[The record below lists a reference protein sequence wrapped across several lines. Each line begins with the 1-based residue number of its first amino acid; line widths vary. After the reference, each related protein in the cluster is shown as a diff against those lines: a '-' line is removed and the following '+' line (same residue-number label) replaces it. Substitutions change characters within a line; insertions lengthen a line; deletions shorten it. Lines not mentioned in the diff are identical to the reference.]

1 MEQKD
6 YEVAMVRARLKKI
19 RYQSTELLARFAS
32 MEETDLPAWL
42 QAKVSDADHFISAV
56 YDYFEYGDYEENTE
70 ENTEKEEEEND
81 MEEESIDVLRPP
93 SHVLVVR
100 DEELDIAEVDML
112 PPSAMMAMGE
122 RNAVEKRK
130 KSEDNL
136 SKHQGVDEET
146 WEDENK
152 GNPNIS

>member
-56 YDYFEYGDYEENTE
+56 YDYFQYGDYEEGTE
-70 ENTEKEEEEND
+70 EDTEEEEKND
-81 MEEESIDVLRPP
+81 MEEESIDILRPP

-100 DEELDIAEVDML
+100 DDELDIEEVDML

-122 RNAVEKRK
+122 RNAIEKREESK
-130 KSEDNL
+130 NNL

-152 GNPNIS
+152 GNSKIS

>member
-56 YDYFEYGDYEENTE
+56 YDYFQYGDYEEDT
-70 ENTEKEEEEND
+70 EEEEKND
-81 MEEESIDVLRPP
+81 MEEESIDILRPP

-100 DEELDIAEVDML
+100 DDELDIEEVDML

-130 KSEDNL
+130 KSENNL

>member
-56 YDYFEYGDYEENTE
+56 YDYFQYGDYEEDI
-70 ENTEKEEEEND
+70 EEEEKND
-81 MEEESIDVLRPP
+81 MEEESIDILRPP

-100 DEELDIAEVDML
+100 DDELDIEEVDML

-122 RNAVEKRK
+122 RNAIEKREESK
-130 KSEDNL
+130 NNL

-146 WEDENK
+146 REDENK
-152 GNPNIS
+152 GNSNIS

>member
-56 YDYFEYGDYEENTE
+56 YDYFQYGDYEEDI
-70 ENTEKEEEEND
+70 EEEEKND
-81 MEEESIDVLRPP
+81 MEEESIDILRPP

-100 DEELDIAEVDML
+100 DDELDIEEVDML

-122 RNAVEKRK
+122 RNAIEKREESK
-130 KSEDNL
+130 NNL

-152 GNPNIS
+152 GNSNIS

>member
-56 YDYFEYGDYEENTE
+56 YDYFQYGDYEEDT
-70 ENTEKEEEEND
+70 EEEEKND
-81 MEEESIDVLRPP
+81 MEEESIDILRPP

-100 DEELDIAEVDML
+100 DDELDIEEVDML

-122 RNAVEKRK
+122 RNAIEKREESK
-130 KSEDNL
+130 NNL

-152 GNPNIS
+152 GNSKIS

>member
-32 MEETDLPAWL
+32 MEETDLPAWI

-56 YDYFEYGDYEENTE
+56 YDYFQYGDYEEDT
-70 ENTEKEEEEND
+70 EEEEKND
-81 MEEESIDVLRPP
+81 MEEESIDILRPP

-100 DEELDIAEVDML
+100 DDELDIEEVDML

-122 RNAVEKRK
+122 RNAIEKREESK
-130 KSEDNL
+130 NNL

-152 GNPNIS
+152 GNSKIS

>member
-56 YDYFEYGDYEENTE
+56 YDYFQYGDYEEGT
-70 ENTEKEEEEND
+70 EEEEKND
-81 MEEESIDVLRPP
+81 MEEESIDILRPP

-100 DEELDIAEVDML
+100 DDELDIEEVDML

-122 RNAVEKRK
+122 RNAIEKREESK
-130 KSEDNL
+130 NNL

-152 GNPNIS
+152 GNSNIS

>member
-1 MEQKD
+1 
-6 YEVAMVRARLKKI
+6 
-19 RYQSTELLARFAS
+19 

-130 KSEDNL
+130 KSENNL

-152 GNPNIS
+152 GNSNIS

>member
-56 YDYFEYGDYEENTE
+56 YDYFQYGDYEEDT
-70 ENTEKEEEEND
+70 EEEEKND
-81 MEEESIDVLRPP
+81 MEEESIDILRPP

-100 DEELDIAEVDML
+100 DDELDIEEVDML

-122 RNAVEKRK
+122 RNAIEKREESK
-130 KSEDNL
+130 NNL

-152 GNPNIS
+152 GNSNIS

>member
-56 YDYFEYGDYEENTE
+56 YDYFQYGDYEEDT
-70 ENTEKEEEEND
+70 EEEEKND
-81 MEEESIDVLRPP
+81 MEEEAIDILRPP

-100 DEELDIAEVDML
+100 DDELDIEEVDML

-122 RNAVEKRK
+122 RNAIEKREESK
-130 KSEDNL
+130 NNL

-152 GNPNIS
+152 GNSNIS

>member
-56 YDYFEYGDYEENTE
+56 YDYFQYGDYEEDT
-70 ENTEKEEEEND
+70 EEEEKND
-81 MEEESIDVLRPP
+81 MEEESIDILRPP

-100 DEELDIAEVDML
+100 DDELDIEEVDML

-122 RNAVEKRK
+122 RNAIEKREESK
-130 KSEDNL
+130 NNL

>member
-56 YDYFEYGDYEENTE
+56 YDYFQYGDYEEDT
-70 ENTEKEEEEND
+70 EEEEKND
-81 MEEESIDVLRPP
+81 MEEESIDILRPP

-100 DEELDIAEVDML
+100 DDELDIEEVDML

-122 RNAVEKRK
+122 RNAIEKREESK
-130 KSEDNL
+130 NNL
-136 SKHQGVDEET
+136 SKHQGVAEET

-152 GNPNIS
+152 GNSNIS

>member
-70 ENTEKEEEEND
+70 EEEEEND

-130 KSEDNL
+130 KSENNL

>member
-56 YDYFEYGDYEENTE
+56 YDYFQYGDYEEGT
-70 ENTEKEEEEND
+70 EEEEKND
-81 MEEESIDVLRPP
+81 MEEESIDILRPP

-100 DEELDIAEVDML
+100 DDELDIEEVDML

-122 RNAVEKRK
+122 RNAIEKREESK
-130 KSEDNL
+130 NNL

-152 GNPNIS
+152 GNSKIS

>member
-56 YDYFEYGDYEENTE
+56 YDYFQYGDYEEGT
-70 ENTEKEEEEND
+70 EEEEKND
-81 MEEESIDVLRPP
+81 MEEESIDILRPP

-100 DEELDIAEVDML
+100 DDELDIEEVDML

-122 RNAVEKRK
+122 RNAIEKREESK
-130 KSEDNL
+130 NNL

-146 WEDENK
+146 REDENK
-152 GNPNIS
+152 GNSNIS